1 MAIGF
6 GLGLGLQGT
15 PKDYVD
21 LVKSREAAKQKA
33 AAAKGA
39 KDQAALQRQ
48 YERWT
53 YSNKDRLFLPIQ
65 QEPADVII
73 QGVLDAFDEGLSSD
87 TPNFTKINSK
97 VAQAQIQL
105 NNFVAQKKYIDEIN
119 QDPYKRG
126 FTPQAMQVVTTE
138 RDPEKFAEQM
148 SKVGV
153 GFSFDKNSRN
163 IGFAALT
170 DFPSNTVDKQLEG
183 YLKNLGESAYDPR
196 EIKAVNDVKGTRY
209 EYYGLAKQAKD
220 GFMSAALQ
228 NPGSRREFEMMYQ
241 SNNPDKP
248 LIDVTTPEGFTA
260 FNDYLNNKYDTYTE
274 SKLTSKSGRAEY
286 VPSTPSAS
294 KEAVFKAVGYEDIDV
309 RRGAKKIRS
318 FSNQPIKSVS
328 SVTVPTTSGIV
339 TLEQFLPITKSG
351 GKLSYSRFDVFPQL
365 NGKPLTLDQI
375 YDGDGLVDGINL
387 KIGVVGTYDLGEGP
401 LPTVINF
408 SPSAAQSAIQTV
420 ETGKEERTSKA
431 YDELKNAVDAFNK
444 LSNTEKRNIYRKL
457 TESDKSLVELMKGG
471 GASGRGGL

>member
-21 LVKSREAAKQKA
+21 LVKSREAAKAKA
-33 AAAKGA
+33 AAAKQA
-39 KDQAALQRQ
+39 KDQTAVQRL
-48 YERWT
+48 YEKWT
-53 YSNKDRLFLPIQ
+53 YSNKDRSFLPIQ

-73 QGVLDAFDEGLSSD
+73 QGVLDTFDEGLSSD
-87 TPNFTKINSK
+87 TPNYTEIYRK
-97 VAQAQIQL
+97 VAQAQTQL

-138 RDPEKFAEQM
+138 RDPERFAEQM

-183 YLKNLGESAYDPR
+183 YFQKLGESAYDPR

-248 LIDVTTPEGFTA
+248 LIDVTTPDGLTA

-286 VPSTPSAS
+286 VPPALPKEQLAIYTP
-294 KEAVFKAVGYEDIDV
+294 VGSELIDV
-309 RRGAKKIRS
+309 RNKTQKLRS
-318 FSNQPIKSVS
+318 FSAQSFQGAKSIPIPN
-328 SVTVPTTSGIV
+328 TGLV
-339 TLEQFLPITKSG
+339 TLDQFLPTTRAQG
-351 GKLSYSRFDVFPQL
+351 TLSSSRFDVFAEKDGRPLITTEVETNGEL
-365 NGKPLTLDQI
+365 NDNIKLKVGVMGNYEQ
-375 YDGDGLVDGINL
+375 GDNITQS
-387 KIGVVGTYDLGEGP
+387 VVS
-401 LPTVINF
+401 F
-408 SPSAAQSAIQTV
+408 SPATAQSIIQTI
-420 ETGKEERTSKA
+420 EAKEQPNVSKA
-431 YDELKNAVDAFNK
+431 YSNLVDAVDRYNK
-444 LSNTEKRNIYRKL
+444 LPYAARKVIYKQL
-457 TESDKSLVELMKGG
+457 TTTNKSIVELMKGG
-471 GASGRGGL
+471 GASERGEM